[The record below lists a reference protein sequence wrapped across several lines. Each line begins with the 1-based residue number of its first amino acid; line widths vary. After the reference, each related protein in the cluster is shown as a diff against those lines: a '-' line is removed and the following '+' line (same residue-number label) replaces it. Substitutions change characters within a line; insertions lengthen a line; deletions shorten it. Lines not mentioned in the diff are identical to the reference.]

1 MKKAQRILSLA
12 SALALAT
19 LLAGC
24 GAKTPQDVYADA
36 VKKQAELQDM
46 HTISDIDMN
55 VSAMGISMPVAMT
68 LDALVKSS
76 GQTDMQMQMDMSV
89 EMLGMT
95 MDLASYYAEGWMYM
109 DVLGTKAKTELPVED
124 ALSQQ
129 MQLDLSGLDAES
141 LQDLTMEDGEDG
153 AKVLHFTVDG
163 QLLNDSIQ
171 QITGEMGQDMSTATL
186 GVCDITLTVG
196 KDGYFRQ
203 MDCTLP
209 ITMESDGSAADMDL
223 TMSTQFV
230 DPGQPVEIEAPA
242 DLDSYV
248 EGADTHLYM

>member
-1 MKKAQRILSLA
+1 MKKARRVFAALSA
-12 SALALAT
+12 AALV

-36 VKKQAELQDM
+36 VKKQSELQDM

-55 VSAMGISMPVAMT
+55 VSAMGISMPVTMT
-68 LDALVKSS
+68 LDALVKGS
-76 GQTDMQMQMDMSV
+76 GQTDMQMQMDMSM

-95 MDLASYYAEGWMYM
+95 IDLASYYADGWMYM
-109 DVLGTKAKTELPVED
+109 DVLGSKSKAEMPVED

-129 MQLDLSGLDAES
+129 MQLDFNGLDAES

-196 KDGYFRQ
+196 KDGYFQQ

-209 ITMESDGSAADMDL
+209 ITMESDGSSTEMDL

-230 DPGQPVEIEAPA
+230 DPGQAVEIEAPA

-248 EGADTHLYM
+248 EGADSNV